1 MDQINKLIENKVN
14 FENFDKF
21 AVIIGSNPSI
31 TARSPLLWNA
41 AFNAN
46 NLNFAMLPLDV
57 KRQNLQMEL
66 DQVQVASEG
75 FTSRLKDVIDN
86 PPEEP
91 EVVEAEEAE

>member
-1 MDQINKLIENKVN
+1 
-14 FENFDKF
+14 
-21 AVIIGSNPSI
+21 
-31 TARSPLLWNA
+31 
-41 AFNAN
+41 
-46 NLNFAMLPLDV
+46 
-57 KRQNLQMEL
+57 MEL